1 MRSVSLCGLL
11 ILVACFA
18 RIEAWAQDTAAEEA
32 TRRALV
38 IAQLPPGAA
47 KMLFG
52 LEGTPA
58 AGPPQAIGS
67 YERGC
72 LSGAI
77 ALPADGPNWQ
87 VMRPSRNRAWG
98 HPILIAFLER
108 LAQKLP
114 GEAGWPGILVGDIA
128 QPRGGPM
135 LTGHGSH
142 QIGLDADIWLTPM
155 PNRRLSPAERD
166 SIWATDVVASDG
178 MDIDPTAWKPQ
189 HRLLLEVVAR
199 EPLVERVFV
208 NPAIKRALCR
218 EGGPER
224 AWMTKIRPWWG
235 HNYHFHVRL
244 SCPSGSPQCR
254 GQAPPPPGDGCGKE
268 LDWWFTKEAL
278 HPPAPSPLRKPLRL
292 GDLPQA
298 CAALIAAP
306 SGRALEL
313 RGAAQ

>member
-1 MRSVSLCGLL
+1 MRSLCVCGVLTLL
-11 ILVACFA
+11 VCFGRGDA
-18 RIEAWAQDTAAEEA
+18 SAQDNAAEEA
-32 TRRALV
+32 PRRPMV
-38 IAQLPPGAA
+38 IAQSPPDAA
-47 KMLFG
+47 KVLFG
-52 LEGTPA
+52 RERTPA

-98 HPILIAFLER
+98 HPTLIAFLER
-108 LAQKLP
+108 LAQKLR
-114 GEAGWPGILVGDIA
+114 GEAGWPGLLVGDIA

-142 QIGLDADIWLTPM
+142 QIGLDVDIWLTPM

-166 SIWATDVVASDG
+166 GISATNVVARDG
-178 MDIDPTAWKPQ
+178 MDIDPTAWTSQ

-224 AWMTKIRPWWG
+224 SWIVKIRPWWG
-235 HNYHFHVRL
+235 HDYHFHVRL
-244 SCPSGSPQCR
+244 YCPDGNPQCR
-254 GQAPPPPGDGCGKE
+254 PQAPPPPGDGCGKE
-268 LDWWFTKEAL
+268 LDWWFTQEAL
-278 HPPAPSPLRKPLRL
+278 HPPPSPPQKPLRL
-292 GDLPQA
+292 GDLPSA
-298 CAALIAAP
+298 CGALVAAP
-306 SGRALEL
+306 AGPTLQV
-313 RGAAQ
+313 RGTAH